1 MSADLSNK
9 YLVFT
14 VQGEHYGI
22 PIGKV
27 REVIRYVNITPIY
40 DASRFLK
47 GVINL
52 RGKIV
57 PIIDMRLKFGM
68 MESQYNDRTIFV
80 IVDIAGNKE
89 IYNIGISVD
98 QVHDVANIRHENL
111 EKTPEI
117 GLRLKSQFLYGIAKV
132 EEKMIMIVN
141 IDQIL
146 TTDEVVQIQGAVES

>member
-1 MSADLSNK
+1 MASDISSK
-9 YLVFT
+9 YLIFSI
-14 VQGEHYGI
+14 QEEYYGI
-22 PIGKV
+22 PITKV
-27 REVIRYVNITPIY
+27 REVIRYVNITPIH
-40 DASRFLK
+40 DSGRFLK

-68 MESQYNDRTIFV
+68 KENQYNDRTVFV

-98 QVHDVANIRHENL
+98 LVHDVADIRHENL

-117 GLRLKSQFLYGIAKV
+117 GLKLRSQFLYGIAKV
-132 EEKMIMIVN
+132 QEKMIMIVN
-141 IDQIL
+141 IDKIL
-146 TTDEVVQIQGAVES
+146 TTDEVVQIHGTVES